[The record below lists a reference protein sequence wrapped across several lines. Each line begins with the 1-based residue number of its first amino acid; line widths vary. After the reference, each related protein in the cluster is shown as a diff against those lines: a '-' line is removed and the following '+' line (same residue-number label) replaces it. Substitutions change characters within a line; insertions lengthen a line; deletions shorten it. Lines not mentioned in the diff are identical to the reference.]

1 MKKVQEVFMALNRA
15 HETLTSA
22 PKRAEYDA
30 QLEFAA
36 RGQSLLA
43 GSGAPVV
50 GLIFKAEQQVRDGVM
65 LLRNGNVAGAR
76 ARFVEALKATPGD
89 VVARSGIAFADF
101 LTAHAAQDRG
111 GSDAARARLEEA
123 AKENENREEPFV
135 YLGRMYRTRGDE
147 QRAVAA
153 FKRALEVNPR
163 CAEASSELRHLQ
175 RRTDGAAEKPAGGLF
190 GRKKS

>member
-1 MKKVQEVFMALNRA
+1 
-15 HETLTSA
+15 
-22 PKRAEYDA
+22 
-30 QLEFAA
+30 
-36 RGQSLLA
+36 
-43 GSGAPVV
+43 
-50 GLIFKAEQQVRDGVM
+50 M

-76 ARFVEALKATPGD
+76 TRFAEALMATPGD

-111 GSDAARARLEEA
+111 ASEAARTRLEEA

-135 YLGRMYRTRGDE
+135 YLGRMYRTRGDD